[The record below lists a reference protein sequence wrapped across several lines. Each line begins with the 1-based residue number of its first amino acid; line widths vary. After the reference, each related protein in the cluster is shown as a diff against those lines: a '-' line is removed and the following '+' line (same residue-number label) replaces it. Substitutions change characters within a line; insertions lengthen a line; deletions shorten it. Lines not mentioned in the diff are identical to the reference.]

1 MARRG
6 FTLVELLIC
15 IILMMILLSAVTMV
29 FVNTTEMVTTTEA
42 RTAVYT
48 NARYAL
54 DTMEV
59 DLKGCLP
66 FNSGQQRFILDNGNA
81 AGPGNAPSYNAGTG
95 QHIGNA
101 ADRLIF
107 RTTSTVGDTL
117 QTVEVE
123 YALISGAK
131 ALGPPGGLLPGA
143 NSPPFVV
150 SGDPGKGQTVGQA
163 GAPRPLFTLVRR
175 VRAADNSGI
184 YTLPAKDKDNNVIYD
199 SELCRFVISFNIEYL
214 ANDQTLSQLEPSPC
228 PSSPAWGGAGG
239 DDPLGNGAGPNDTGS
254 APYRVPYVRIT
265 IVIVDDAAER
275 QERAILKTISI
286 PMG

>member
-1 MARRG
+1 MSRRG

-66 FNSGQQRFILDNGNA
+66 FNSGQQRFIMDNGNSS
-81 AGPGNAPSYNAGTG
+81 PSGYGVPPVYNAGG
-95 QHIGNA
+95 QGHVGNA
-101 ADRLIF
+101 GDRLIF

-123 YALISGAK
+123 YALIPGSK
-131 ALGPPGGLLPGA
+131 ALGTPSGGLPGT
-143 NSPPFVV
+143 NVV
-150 SGDPGKGQTVGQA
+150 GGDPAKGKTVGQA
-163 GAPRPLFTLVRR
+163 GSPRPLFTLVRR
-175 VRAADNSGI
+175 VRAADSNGE
-184 YTLPAKDKDNNVIYD
+184 YTLPAKDKSDNVIYD
-199 SELCRFVISFNIEYL
+199 SELCRFVISFNLEYL
-214 ANDQTLSQLEPSPC
+214 ADNQNFSQLEPSPC
-228 PSSPAWGGAGG
+228 PTPAFAGG
-239 DDPLGNGAGPNDTGS
+239 GGGDPLGNGAGQNDTGPT
-254 APYRVPYVRIT
+254 PYRVPFIRVT
-265 IVIVDDAAER
+265 LVIVDDAAER
-275 QERAILKTISI
+275 QERAIHKTISI

>member
-15 IILMMILLSAVTMV
+15 IVLMMILLSAVTMV
-29 FVNTTEMVTTTEA
+29 FTNTTEMITTTNA

-54 DTMEV
+54 DKLEV

-66 FNSGQQRFILDNGNA
+66 FNSGQQRFILDNGNS
-81 AGPGNAPSYNAGTG
+81 AGLGNPPGYNSGG
-95 QHIGNA
+95 QGHVGNA

-123 YALISGAK
+123 YSLIPGSK
-131 ALGPPGGLLPGA
+131 ALDDPGGVLPGT
-143 NSPPFVV
+143 NVV
-150 SGDPGKGQTVGQA
+150 GGDPAKGQTVGQA
-163 GAPRPLFTLVRR
+163 GTPRPLFTLVRR
-175 VRAADNSGI
+175 VRAADNNGI
-184 YTLPAKDKDNNVIYD
+184 YSLPAKDKANNIIPD

-214 ANDQTLSQLEPSPC
+214 SDIQTLSQLEPSPC
-228 PSSPAWGGAGG
+228 PSSATYGSGGG
-239 DDPLGNGAGPNDTGS
+239 DDPLGNGLGENDTGS
-254 APYRVPYVRIT
+254 TPYRIPYLRFT
-265 IVIVDDAAER
+265 LVIVDDSAER
-275 QERAILKTISI
+275 QERAVLKSISI

>member
-29 FVNTTEMVTTTEA
+29 FVNTTEMVTVTEA

-81 AGPGNAPSYNAGTG
+81 NGPGSDPMYNSGTG
-95 QHIGNA
+95 QHVGNA

-131 ALGPPGGLLPGA
+131 ALTTPSGILPGT
-143 NSPPFVV
+143 NVQP
-150 SGDPGKGQTVGQA
+150 GDPGKGQTVGQA

-175 VRAADNSGI
+175 VRAADNNGI
-184 YTLPAKDKDNNVIYD
+184 YTLAAKDKDNNTIYD

-228 PSSPAWGGAGG
+228 PSIPAYGSAGG

-254 APYRVPYVRIT
+254 TPYRVPYVRIT
-265 IVIVDDAAER
+265 IVIVDDSAER
-275 QERAILKTISI
+275 QERAIHKTISI

>member
-1 MARRG
+1 MSRRG

-15 IILMMILLSAVTMV
+15 IILMMILLSSVTMV
-29 FVNTTEMVTTTEA
+29 FVNTTEMVAITEA
-42 RTAVYT
+42 RTSVYT

-81 AGPGNAPSYNAGTG
+81 AGLGNEPSYNAGTG
-95 QHIGNA
+95 EHIGNA

-131 ALGPPGGLLPGA
+131 ALDEPGGTLPGTNIMA
-143 NSPPFVV
+143 
-150 SGDPGKGQTVGQA
+150 GDPAKGQTVGQA

-184 YTLPAKDKDNNVIYD
+184 YTLPAKDKDNNIIYD

-214 ANDQTLSQLEPSPC
+214 ANDQYLSQLEPSPC

-239 DDPLGNGAGPNDTGS
+239 DDPLGNGVGPNDTGS
-254 APYRVPYVRIT
+254 TPYRVPYVRIT

-275 QERAILKTISI
+275 QERAILKAISI

>member
-29 FVNTTEMVTTTEA
+29 FVNTTEMVTVTEA

-66 FNSGQQRFILDNGNA
+66 FNSGQQRFILDNGNSS
-81 AGPGNAPSYNAGTG
+81 GSGNPPSYNAGTG
-95 QHIGNA
+95 QHVGNA

-123 YALISGAK
+123 YSLIPGSK
-131 ALGPPGGLLPGA
+131 ALGTPAGVLPGT
-143 NSPPFVV
+143 NVV
-150 SGDPGKGQTVGQA
+150 TGDPSKGQTVGQA
-163 GAPRPLFTLVRR
+163 GSPRPLFTLVRR
-175 VRAADNSGI
+175 VRAADSSGN
-184 YTLPAKDKDNNVIYD
+184 YSVPAKDKENNVIQD

-214 ANDQTLSQLEPSPC
+214 ANDQSLSQLEPSPC

-239 DDPLGNGAGPNDTGS
+239 DDPLGNGAGANDTGS
-254 APYRVPYVRIT
+254 TPYRVPFI
-265 IVIVDDAAER
+265 
-275 QERAILKTISI
+275 
-286 PMG
+286 